1 MSSPITLSGFN
12 NIDFSQVLNALMAQE
27 RLPVNQLTSQRTAL
41 TNQKAFFSQFA
52 SKLAALDS
60 AADALNSANAFDGRS
75 ATVSDSTAASIQ
87 VGGSTPRGSYSIA
100 VSSLARAQV
109 TGTSSTHADR
119 DTTVVADGGTLT
131 IGGVA
136 VTLAGPV
143 TLDGL
148 ADAINSTSGIGV
160 TAAVVQNGSNFQ
172 LTLTG
177 QSTGAANGF
186 AIANGLT
193 GGAGVAFAA
202 SNAQEAS
209 NAAGTVNGIA
219 FSTASNT
226 VDGVIP
232 GSTLQLV
239 KTAPVEN
246 PIVVTITGDRGS
258 VKELVRKVRLA
269 YNEVVAFID
278 DQQMAAKEKN
288 PASIGRDP
296 LVRNLRSELA
306 RVLNTERSVGGV
318 FTAISQVGLSFSRTG
333 TLEFNEAE
341 FDAALDR
348 DQAGVQALFR
358 GAGADPGAFGALST
372 TIGTYTAAGGLLPT
386 VQLRLDEQVVRI
398 GQRIDDFELRL
409 AARREA
415 LQREFTA
422 ADLAMKQL
430 NSSLGQLGSLG
441 ASMSGF

>member
-1 MSSPITLSGFN
+1 
-12 NIDFSQVLNALMAQE
+12 
-27 RLPVNQLTSQRTAL
+27 
-41 TNQKAFFSQFA
+41 
-52 SKLAALDS
+52 
-60 AADALNSANAFDGRS
+60 
-75 ATVSDSTAASIQ
+75 
-87 VGGSTPRGSYSIA
+87 
-100 VSSLARAQV
+100 
-109 TGTSSTHADR
+109 
-119 DTTVVADGGTLT
+119 
-131 IGGVA
+131 
-136 VTLAGPV
+136 
-143 TLDGL
+143 
-148 ADAINSTSGIGV
+148 
-160 TAAVVQNGSNFQ
+160 
-172 LTLTG
+172 
-177 QSTGAANGF
+177 
-186 AIANGLT
+186 
-193 GGAGVAFAA
+193 
-202 SNAQEAS
+202 
-209 NAAGTVNGIA
+209 
-219 FSTASNT
+219 
-226 VDGVIP
+226 
-232 GSTLQLV
+232 
-239 KTAPVEN
+239 
-246 PIVVTITGDRGS
+246 
-258 VKELVRKVRLA
+258 
-269 YNEVVAFID
+269 
-278 DQQMAAKEKN
+278 
-288 PASIGRDP
+288 
-296 LVRNLRSELA
+296 VRNLRSELA